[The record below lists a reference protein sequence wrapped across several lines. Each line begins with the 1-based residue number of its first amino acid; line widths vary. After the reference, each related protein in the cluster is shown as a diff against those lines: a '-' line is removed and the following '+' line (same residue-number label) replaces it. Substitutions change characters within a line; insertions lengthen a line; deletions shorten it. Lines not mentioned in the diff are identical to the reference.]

1 MNEISDIITGLKQDI
16 INLERNILDM
26 RQVLLDFPD
35 PQLKEEYKWNIELA
49 QHIILQ
55 KKTELAGQYIM
66 QIIFYIPDKIKEKLN
81 KEKTNDDDSNI

>member
-1 MNEISDIITGLKQDI
+1 MNKISDIIAGTKQDI

-55 KKTELAGQYIM
+55 KKTELVRQYIM
-66 QIIFYIPDKIKEKLN
+66 QIIFYIPDKIKEWRLRK
-81 KEKTNDDDSNI
+81 